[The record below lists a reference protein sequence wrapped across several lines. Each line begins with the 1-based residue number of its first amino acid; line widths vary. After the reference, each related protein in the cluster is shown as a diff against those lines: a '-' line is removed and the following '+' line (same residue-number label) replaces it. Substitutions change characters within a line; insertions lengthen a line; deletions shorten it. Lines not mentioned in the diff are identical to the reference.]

1 MVDSDFFIQCLGFSQ
16 DPKTSNY
23 IMVMEFAPLGSL
35 YAYLNINLMIKC
47 LDSDPN
53 NRPSISEIEELIRKF
68 YKLNDD
74 KIRKQFEKAE
84 NYRKANPISIENN
97 QQTTHPQAIYTS

>member
-35 YAYLNINLMIKC
+35 YAYLNNSITWNDRILALLDISIGLNNLHN
-47 LDSDPN
+47 SDLIHQDFHPG
-53 NRPSISEIEELIRKF
+53 IYLIIEKF
-68 YKLNDD
+68 YLLQ
-74 KIRKQFEKAE
+74 ILV
-84 NYRKANPISIENN
+84 YVI
-97 QQTTHPQAIYTS
+97 